1 MKKQLILFFLLAWG
15 CSPAQKK
22 EDTATAT
29 AVSTV
34 LDAKTFKDKVAS
46 AKANAVLLDV
56 RTPEEVAEGIIPGAI
71 IIDFRDPDFE
81 DKISKLDKSK
91 DYFVY
96 CKAGIRSTKA
106 VTLMESTG
114 FTKVYNL
121 EGGYDAWVENGFE
134 TQKPE

>member
-1 MKKQLILFFLLAWG
+1 MKKQLILVFLLAWG

-22 EDTATAT
+22 DDTATT

-46 AKANAVLLDV
+46 AKGNAVLLDV

-71 IIDFRDPDFE
+71 IMDFRAPDFE

-121 EGGYDAWVENGFE
+121 DGGYDAWVANGFE